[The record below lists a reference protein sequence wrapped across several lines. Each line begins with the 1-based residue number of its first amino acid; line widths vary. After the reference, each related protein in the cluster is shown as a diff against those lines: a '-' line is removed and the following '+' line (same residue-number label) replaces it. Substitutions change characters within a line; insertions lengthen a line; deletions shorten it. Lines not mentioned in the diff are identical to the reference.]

1 MTIRLSDHFTY
12 NRLLR
17 FVFPSIVMMV
27 FTSIYGVVDGLFVS
41 NFVGKTPFAAIN
53 LIMPF
58 LMIFGTFGFML
69 GAGGSALV
77 AKNLGEGEPERA
89 NRAFS
94 LLVYV
99 TVISGVILTVIGFLL
114 LRPVTLWLGAEGEM
128 AEDCIAYGRIILLAT
143 TAFMLQNLFQSFLIA
158 AEKPKLGLAVTV
170 AAGVTNMVLDLL
182 FIAVFHWGL
191 VGAAAATAISQA
203 VGGLLPLFYFMNPQ
217 NGSLLRLTG
226 WKWNGRV
233 LLKACTNGSSELM
246 TNLSLS
252 LVNMLYNF
260 QLMRFAGENGIAA
273 YGVLMYV
280 GFIFLAIYIGY
291 SIGCAPIVSYHFG
304 AGNRDELK
312 NLFRKSLVIM
322 LIAGAIMTLS
332 AELLGPLLSKVF
344 VGYDEG
350 LFAMTKRAFAL
361 YSIGYLFIG
370 FNIYASSF
378 FTALGNGGVSA
389 FLSFNRL
396 FLLQVIAVSTLP
408 LFWKL
413 DGIWLAGVAA
423 ELAALGFS
431 FFFFFLKGKHY
442 GYLGKN
448 QQS

>member
-12 NRLLR
+12 PRLLR

-58 LMIFGTFGFML
+58 LMIFGTLGFML

-89 NRAFS
+89 NRSFS

-99 TVISGVILTVIGFLL
+99 TIISGVLMTILGLIL
-114 LRPVTLWLGAEGEM
+114 LRPVTALLGAEGQM
-128 AEDCIAYGRIILLAT
+128 AENCVIYGRIILLAT

-170 AAGVTNMVLDLL
+170 AAGVTNMILDFL
-182 FIAVFHWGL
+182 FIVVFEWGL
-191 VGAAAATAISQA
+191 VGAAVATATSQA
-203 VGGLLPLFYFMNPQ
+203 VGGLLPLFYFMSKK
-217 NGSLLRLTG
+217 NGSLLRLTA
-226 WKWNGRV
+226 WKWNGQV

-260 QLMRFAGENGIAA
+260 QLMRFAGEDGIAA
-273 YGVLMYV
+273 YGVLLYL
-280 GFIFLAIYIGY
+280 GFVFITIHIGY
-291 SIGCAPIVSYHFG
+291 AIGCAPIISYHYG
-304 AGNRDELK
+304 AENKDELK

-322 LIAGAIMTLS
+322 LIFGVLMTIF

-344 VGYDEG
+344 VGYDKG
-350 LFAMTKRAFAL
+350 LLTMTKRAFVL
-361 YSIGYLFIG
+361 YSLNYLFVG
-370 FNIYASSF
+370 FNIFASSF

-396 FLLQVIAVSTLP
+396 FLLQVVAVFTLP
-408 LFWKL
+408 LILKL
-413 DGIWLAGVAA
+413 DGIWLAGVVA
-423 ELAALGFS
+423 ELLALGFS
-431 FFFFFLKGKHY
+431 FLFFFLKGKHY
-442 GYLGKN
+442 GYLGRSD
-448 QQS
+448 Q

>member
-12 NRLLR
+12 PRLLR

-58 LMIFGTFGFML
+58 LMIFGTLGFML

-77 AKNLGEGEPERA
+77 AKNLGEGEHDRA
-89 NRAFS
+89 MRSFS

-99 TVISGVILTVIGFLL
+99 TIISGIVMTVLGFLL
-114 LRPVTLWLGAEGEM
+114 IRPVTHLLGAEGQM
-128 AEDCIAYGRIILLAT
+128 AEDCITYGQIILLAT

-170 AAGVTNMVLDLL
+170 AAGVTNMVLDFL
-182 FIAVFHWGL
+182 FIAVFKWGL
-191 VGAAAATAISQA
+191 IGAAAATATSQA
-203 VGGLLPLFYFMNPQ
+203 VGGLLPLFYFMNQ
-217 NGSLLRLTG
+217 KNNSLLRLTG

-252 LVNMLYNF
+252 LVNILYNF
-260 QLMRFAGENGIAA
+260 QLMRFAGEDGIAA

-280 GFIFLAIYIGY
+280 GFIFLSIFIGY
-291 SIGCAPIVSYHFG
+291 SIGCAPIVSYHYG
-304 AGNRDELK
+304 AGNKAELK
-312 NLFRKSLVIM
+312 NLFRKSLVLSSIFGI
-322 LIAGAIMTLS
+322 LMTLS
-332 AELLGPLLSKVF
+332 AELLASPLSGIF
-344 VGYDEG
+344 VGYDAE
-350 LFAMTKRAFAL
+350 LLAMTKRAFAL
-361 YSIGYLFIG
+361 YSFCFIFLG
-370 FNIYASSF
+370 INIYSSSF

-389 FLSFNRL
+389 FLSFTRL
-396 FLLQVIAVSTLP
+396 FLFQVIAVLTLP
-408 LFWKL
+408 FVLKL
-413 DGIWLAGVAA
+413 DGIWLAGVVA
-423 ELAALGFS
+423 ELLALGSS
-431 FFFFFLKGKHY
+431 FLFFFLKGKHY
-442 GYLGKN
+442 GYMGTTEL
-448 QQS
+448 